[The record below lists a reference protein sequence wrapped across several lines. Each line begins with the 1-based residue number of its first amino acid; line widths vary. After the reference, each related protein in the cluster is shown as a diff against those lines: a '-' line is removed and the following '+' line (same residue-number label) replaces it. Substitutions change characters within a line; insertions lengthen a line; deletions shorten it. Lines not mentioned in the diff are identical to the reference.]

1 MEEWTDRDLAK
12 RFVSDYKLPI
22 QIINEDLF
30 CYSLITLGVIPKW
43 VELKKIVKDKFN
55 NNNNEFLEE
64 YYRIR
69 DNIITSVLN
78 NEAYQKFNTMS
89 MSKYQNLRKEANI
102 SSKNI
107 YNQEN
112 VGKNFISI
120 DLKKANFQVLN
131 KIDKNILFN
140 SDTYEEFI
148 GKFTDLS
155 YVKNSKYTRQ
165 VIFGKLNPS
174 RHITIEKYY
183 TLKIYELLS
192 DKLELTK
199 DYKITS
205 ISNDEVVYEVSV
217 MDENSEIEEVASQIE
232 TLIKEE
238 LGLIVHVEYFKL
250 KGFELCYKS
259 TESPKFTF
267 YSKVFNNNEG
277 NYKLVSVPLPYYLI
291 IRRLYKGLIPL
302 GKDYHFNY
310 EGCDCIFNEE
320 FIVKEI
326 TKGNDILVVTQN

>member
-1 MEEWTDRDLAK
+1 MKEWTDRDLAK

-30 CYSLITLGVIPKW
+30 YYCLITLGAIPKW
-43 VELKKIVKDKFN
+43 VELKKLVKDKFSN
-55 NNNNEFLEE
+55 NNDEFLEE
-64 YYRIR
+64 YYKIR
-69 DNIITSVLN
+69 NNIITSVLN
-78 NEAYQKFNTMS
+78 NEAYQKFNTMP
-89 MSKYQNLRKEANI
+89 MDKYQNFRKEANI

-107 YNQEN
+107 YSQEN

-131 KIDKNILFN
+131 KVDKNILFN
-140 SDTYEEFI
+140 SDTYEDFI

-183 TLKIYELLS
+183 TLKIYELLR
-192 DKLELTK
+192 DKFELTK
-199 DYKITS
+199 DWKITS
-205 ISNDEVVYEVSV
+205 VSNDEVVYEINV
-217 MDENSEIEEVASQIE
+217 MDESSEIEDVASQIE

-238 LGLIVHVEYFKL
+238 LGLIVHIEYLKL

-267 YSKVFNNNEG
+267 YSKVFINNEG
-277 NYKLVSVPLPYYLI
+277 EYKLISVPLPYYLI
-291 IRRLYKGLIPL
+291 TRKLYKGITPL
-302 GKDYHFNY
+302 EKDYHFNY
-310 EGCDCIFNEE
+310 EGCDCKFNEE
-320 FIVKEI
+320 FIVKEMV
-326 TKGNDILVVTQN
+326 KG

>member
-1 MEEWTDRDLAK
+1 MKEWTDRDLAK

-30 CYSLITLGVIPKW
+30 YYSLITLGAIPKW
-43 VELKKIVKDKFN
+43 AELKKLVKDKFSN
-55 NNNNEFLEE
+55 NNDEFLEE
-64 YYRIR
+64 YYKIR
-69 DNIITSVLN
+69 NNIITSVLN
-78 NEAYQKFNTMS
+78 NEAYQKFNTML
-89 MSKYQNLRKEANI
+89 MDKYQNFSKEANI

-131 KIDKNILFN
+131 KVDKNILFN
-140 SDTYEEFI
+140 SDTYEDFI

-183 TLKIYELLS
+183 TLKIYELLR
-192 DKLELTK
+192 DKFELTK
-199 DYKITS
+199 DWKITS
-205 ISNDEVVYEVSV
+205 VSNDEVVYEINV
-217 MDENSEIEEVASQIE
+217 MDESSEIEDVASQIE
-232 TLIKEE
+232 TLIKEK
-238 LGLIVHVEYFKL
+238 LGLIVHIEYFKL

-267 YSKVFNNNEG
+267 YSKVFINNEG
-277 NYKLVSVPLPYYLI
+277 DYKLISVPLPYYLI
-291 IRRLYKGLIPL
+291 TRKLYKGITPL
-302 GKDYHFNY
+302 EKDYHFNY
-310 EGCDCIFNEE
+310 EGCDCKFNEE
-320 FIVKEI
+320 FIVKEMV
-326 TKGNDILVVTQN
+326 KG

>member
-1 MEEWTDRDLAK
+1 MKEWTDRDLAK

-30 CYSLITLGVIPKW
+30 YYCLITLGAIPKW
-43 VELKKIVKDKFN
+43 AELKKLVKDKFSN
-55 NNNNEFLEE
+55 NNDEFLEE
-64 YYRIR
+64 YYKIR
-69 DNIITSVLN
+69 NNIITSVLN
-78 NEAYQKFNTMS
+78 NEAYQKFNTMP
-89 MSKYQNLRKEANI
+89 MDKYQNFSKEANI

-131 KIDKNILFN
+131 KVDKNILFN
-140 SDTYEEFI
+140 SDTYEDFI

-183 TLKIYELLS
+183 TLKIYELLR
-192 DKLELTK
+192 DKFELTK
-199 DYKITS
+199 DWKITS
-205 ISNDEVVYEVSV
+205 VSNDEVVYEINV
-217 MDENSEIEEVASQIE
+217 MDESSEIEDVASQIE

-238 LGLIVHVEYFKL
+238 LGLIVHIEYFKL

-267 YSKVFNNNEG
+267 YSKVFINNEG
-277 NYKLVSVPLPYYLI
+277 DYKLISVPLPYYLI
-291 IRRLYKGLIPL
+291 TRKLYKGITPL
-302 GKDYHFNY
+302 EKDYHFNY
-310 EGCDCIFNEE
+310 EGCDCKFNEE
-320 FIVKEI
+320 FIVKEMV
-326 TKGNDILVVTQN
+326 KG